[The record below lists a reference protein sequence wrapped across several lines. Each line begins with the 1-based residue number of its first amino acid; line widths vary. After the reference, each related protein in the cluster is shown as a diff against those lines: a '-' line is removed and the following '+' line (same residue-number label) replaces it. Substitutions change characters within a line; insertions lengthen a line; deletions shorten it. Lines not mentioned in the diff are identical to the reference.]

1 MCEDKATVRAKSFKI
16 VRTKMQGHR
25 VQRALHACE
34 LSIDE
39 VDKLF
44 CLFPSF
50 SKLTATLHIV
60 LNDNCMYQAK
70 KKITEQRTFPAVL
83 IFQIHSS
90 LCCVCFQNLMPL
102 CILLFLK
109 HSGMQHV
116 NRAILKHELVDS
128 LKKKKMPNV
137 QLQCRYEGCNSRDQ
151 WRWGQVGPQCTER
164 GCHSVV
170 KLLMILVYYS
180 LVLHRIYASL

>member
-1 MCEDKATVRAKSFKI
+1 M
-16 VRTKMQGHR
+16 
-25 VQRALHACE
+25 QRALHACE

-60 LNDNCMYQAK
+60 LNDNYVLGMKRK

-90 LCCVCFQNLMPL
+90 LCCACFQNLMPL

-116 NRAILKHELVDS
+116 NRTIVKHELVDS
-128 LKKKKMPNV
+128 LKKKRKCLMSSCNADTKAAIAETSGDGDKWDHNV
-137 QLQCRYEGCNSRDQ
+137 LSGAAT
-151 WRWGQVGPQCTER
+151 V
-164 GCHSVV
+164 
-170 KLLMILVYYS
+170 
-180 LVLHRIYASL
+180 

>member
-1 MCEDKATVRAKSFKI
+1 MREDKATVRAKSFKI
-16 VRTKMQGHR
+16 VRTKMQGHHM
-25 VQRALHACE
+25 QRALHACE

-60 LNDNCMYQAK
+60 LGIKQK

-116 NRAILKHELVDS
+116 NRAIVKHELVDL
-128 LKKKKMPNV
+128 LKKKEN
-137 QLQCRYEGCNSRDQ
+137 
-151 WRWGQVGPQCTER
+151 
-164 GCHSVV
+164 
-170 KLLMILVYYS
+170 
-180 LVLHRIYASL
+180 A